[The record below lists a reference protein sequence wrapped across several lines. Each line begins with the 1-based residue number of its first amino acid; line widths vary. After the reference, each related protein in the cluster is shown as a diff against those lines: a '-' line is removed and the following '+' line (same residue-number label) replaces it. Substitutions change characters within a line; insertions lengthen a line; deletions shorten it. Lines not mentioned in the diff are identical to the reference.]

1 MTMVGR
7 RNATLLCDS
16 QLPRPLCV
24 ESLHAHF
31 DASWRPNEPSRIY
44 VGLPPERPWRGPRR
58 RVTSRSEK
66 HAARWLPASWEGHAY
81 AMERRVSVS
90 SAAWFL
96 RLSLIATGN
105 ARAAGYP
112 DHPVRI
118 IVGYPAGGSTDIVAR
133 IIGNWLSQKLGQQ
146 FIVEN
151 KPGAGNNIGTEL
163 VTKAAPD
170 GYTLLLVNPA
180 NTINATLYKK
190 LNFVFLR
197 DIDPVANVIQVPN
210 VMEVNPSVPVKTVA
224 EFIAYVKANPDKINV
239 ASSGNGTSI
248 HLSGELFKMMTGVKM
263 THVPYKGSAPM
274 LTDLLGGQVQV
285 TFDNLPSSIA
295 HIRAGK
301 LRALA
306 VTTAKRSPELPDV
319 PTVAD
324 TVPGLRSRRLLRLRR
339 AAWDAEGDRRSAQ
352 QGDQRG
358 AQGSRHPGQAQ
369 GSRRHS
375 GARLAGRFRQVP
387 RQRNRQMGK
396 GCARRQSV
404 DPVTLDCSGR
414 SPL

>member
-1 MTMVGR
+1 MPRNVGFLSR
-7 RNATLLCDS
+7 LLFGLLC
-16 QLPRPLCV
+16 
-24 ESLHAHF
+24 
-31 DASWRPNEPSRIY
+31 
-44 VGLPPERPWRGPRR
+44 
-58 RVTSRSEK
+58 
-66 HAARWLPASWEGHAY
+66 
-81 AMERRVSVS
+81 
-90 SAAWFL
+90 
-96 RLSLIATGN
+96 LSLVAAGN

-112 DHPVRI
+112 DRPVRI

-133 IIGNWLSQKLGQQ
+133 IIGYWLSQKLGQQ

-163 VTKAAPD
+163 VAKATPD
-170 GYTLLLVNPA
+170 GYTLFLVNPA

-210 VMEVNPSVPVKTVA
+210 VLEVNPEVPVKTVA
-224 EFIAYVKANPDKINV
+224 ELIAYAKANPEKLNI

-274 LTDLLGGQVQV
+274 LTDLLGGQVQL

-295 HIRAGK
+295 HIKAGK

-306 VTTAKRSPELPDV
+306 VTTSTRSPELPDV

-324 TVPGLRSRRLLRLRR
+324 TVPGYEAVAFFGFGVTHGTPKEIVDLLNKEINMALKDPGIQAKLKELGGIPAPGSPGDFGKFLTDETAKWEKVVH
-339 AAWDAEGDRRSAQ
+339 AANLSIE
-352 QGDQRG
+352 
-358 AQGSRHPGQAQ
+358 
-369 GSRRHS
+369 
-375 GARLAGRFRQVP
+375 
-387 RQRNRQMGK
+387 
-396 GCARRQSV
+396 
-404 DPVTLDCSGR
+404 
-414 SPL
+414 